1 MKKCEN
7 NNIPYYDPWNAI
19 VPYYDK
25 NGNVKYTIDY
35 SRLHPFDPN
44 PTFDKNGNIIFL
56 SKKII

>member
-7 NNIPYYDPWNAI
+7 NNIPWNAI

-35 SRLHPFDPN
+35 SRLHPLESA

-56 SKKII
+56 SKK